1 MPRKKQQQQTSFPI
15 NFSAMQTAMTALKT
29 AAPTHFDLR
38 RVSPKLIEL
47 IAPAIF
53 DGFADEQIINAL
65 TAKAAG
71 SPEAMMALVAAV
83 RQALEI
89 AQIGEGGDVCKV
101 ANTALPS
108 HQMSAAGVAQV
119 VGGTTKRR
127 SAPKTPS
134 PTAALQ
140 PPEAPVAE
148 ANSGPSILGSTKLA
162 AEADA
167 TDAMIVVAAA
177 PPIEAAPLMSS
188 SSPTAD
194 GGGTRPVDGAVAAPK
209 STSETQTTPGAADR
223 VIDAAAAP
231 PPKAAPSATPSPPT
245 GDRYK
250 AAASDAAAPRSAPK
264 PGHDQTRLEFPPT
277 DRFAPQSEKS

>member
-1 MPRKKQQQQTSFPI
+1 M
-15 NFSAMQTAMTALKT
+15 AGLKL

-47 IAPAIF
+47 VAPAIF

-65 TAKAAG
+65 TDNAAG

-83 RQALEI
+83 RQTLEI
-89 AQIGEGGDVCKV
+89 AEIGEGGDVCKV

-108 HQMSAAGVAQV
+108 HQMTAAGVAKV

-140 PPEAPVAE
+140 PPDAPAAE
-148 ANSGPSILGSTKLA
+148 ANSGPTISGSTKLA

-177 PPIEAAPLMSS
+177 PPIEAAPLMAP
-188 SSPTAD
+188 SSPMAD
-194 GGGTRPVDGAVAAPK
+194 GGAKGPVDGAVATPK
-209 STSETQTTPGAADR
+209 STSETQTTLGATDR
-223 VIDAAAAP
+223 AIGAAAAP
-231 PPKAAPSATPSPPT
+231 PPKTAPSAPLSPPT

-250 AAASDAAAPRSAPK
+250 SAASDAAAPKSAKAPK
-264 PGHDQTRLEFPPT
+264 PGQDQTRLEFPPT
-277 DRFAPQSEKS
+277 DGLEPQSEKS